1 MRNKRWEL
9 ALGLGLLIFAGLACN
24 FSASTANISGL
35 KLGKDQAVSAETSGF
50 ASGDTVY
57 AVATV
62 SNAPGAVK
70 VTGRLVVDSVEG
82 EKSGPVPGLEKTL
95 DLPGSGTATYT
106 FSPPPTGWPKGKYK
120 VEVIMLNEKGE
131 QKDQK
136 TTDFSVS

>member
-1 MRNKRWEL
+1 MRTKRRDL

-35 KLGKDQAVSAETSGF
+35 KLGKDQNVSAETSSF
-50 ASGDTVY
+50 APGDTVY
-57 AVATV
+57 ALATV

-70 VTGRLVVDSVEG
+70 VKGRPVIDAVEG
-82 EKSGPVPGLEKTL
+82 EASGPIPGLEKTL

-106 FSPPPTGWPKGKYK
+106 FSPPTSGWPKGKYK
-120 VEVIMLNEKGE
+120 VEVMMLDEKGE

-136 TTDFSVS
+136 TANFSVS